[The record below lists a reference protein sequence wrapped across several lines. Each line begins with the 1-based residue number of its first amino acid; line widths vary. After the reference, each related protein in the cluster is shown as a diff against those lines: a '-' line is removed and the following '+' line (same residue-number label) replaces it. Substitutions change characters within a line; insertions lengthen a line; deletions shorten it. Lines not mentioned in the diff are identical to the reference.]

1 MGACSRWAL
10 IRGWA
15 LFKFSTFLASVV
27 YLFCNKTI
35 NGNNKTRRCNKARSL
50 QNTLKKTPSS
60 VKYLI
65 STYSIFEGR
74 GEGEGGGGLFEA
86 GRFLTFSAFRMSAYS
101 RWALIRS

>member
-50 QNTLKKTPSS
+50 QNTLSS
-60 VKYLI
+60 GKSLI

-74 GEGEGGGGLFEA
+74 GEGGGGGGLFEA
-86 GRFLTFSAFRMSAYS
+86 GRFLTFSAFTMSAYS